1 MATELNILRQILE
14 NKGKASIQLIAKQL
28 EIGVDYVRY
37 LYLELL
43 KKGLVQ
49 KLKKRDW
56 YKITSKGLNKLG
68 KIEKPKKYPSKKQI
82 PSKKK
87 IRKRIKKKVSRK
99 PPKKTSKKPERK
111 IKKRIKRKIKKITKR
126 KKVPK
131 KAIKNVKAKT
141 KKKVK
146 KIQKKVA
153 KVFPRKIRPEIST
166 SLPSEKRVKS
176 KEKTSIEKLQPPK
189 KKFEKIIK
197 IFKKIFYLKK
207 DLKLW

>member
-56 YKITSKGLNKLG
+56 YKITLKGLNKLG
-68 KIEKPKKYPSKKQI
+68 KIEKPKKYHSKKQI
-82 PSKKK
+82 PSK
-87 IRKRIKKKVSRK
+87 
-99 PPKKTSKKPERK
+99 RK
-111 IKKRIKRKIKKITKR
+111 IKKRLKRKIKKITKR

-131 KAIKNVKAKT
+131 KAIKNVKTKT

-176 KEKTSIEKLQPPK
+176 KEKTSIEKIQPPK